1 MHLLAAQPGTIS
13 DGGEAIDL
21 GQTAGD
27 IVVLSAAD
35 TELACLA
42 AARDRLGSG
51 FPSLR
56 LASLLQL
63 GHNLSVDL
71 YVEKVVAQAKLVVVR
86 VLGGAGYWPYGIEQ
100 VAETC
105 RRRGIALAVLP
116 GDDQPDPELA
126 RFSTLAGDA
135 AHRLWQYAVHGGVEN
150 AAGLLRYAAHLIGY
164 QSAEWREPVPLM
176 RAGIYWPGRDRPALE
191 DLRRSWIPGAPVA
204 AILFYRALE
213 QAANTAVID
222 ALIAALAEAGVNALP
237 IATTSLKEKVAAGIV
252 TDLLDRS
259 VPDVILNATSF
270 AISQPGA
277 ARSSTPFDNA
287 DCPVFQVV
295 FSGGSEAAWRA
306 GTTGL
311 SARDIA
317 MNVALPEVDGRL
329 ITRAVSFK
337 AEARRHETT
346 ESWVLSYRPVPD
358 RVAFVAALAARWAR
372 LRRTPAARRRVAIVM
387 ANYPNRDG
395 RLANGVGL
403 DTPAGVVRTLHAL
416 AEAGY
421 GVTDL
426 PTDSAELMDR
436 LSAGVTNDLR
446 DLDQRIVSE
455 TLELDRYRS
464 FFDGLPE
471 AVRAAVTERWGD
483 SANDPFVRDG
493 NFLLPA
499 IRLGNAAIAIQPAR
513 GYQIDPSKTYHD
525 PDSGAAARL
534 SGFLRLGPAGL
545 RCPCRRPFR
554 QAR

>member
-21 GQTAGD
+21 GQTPGD

-42 AARDRLGSG
+42 AARDRLGPG

-63 GHNLSVDL
+63 GHNLSIDL
-71 YVEKVVAQAKLVVVR
+71 YVEKVVARAKLVVVR

-105 RRRGIALAVLP
+105 RRLGIALAVLP

-164 QSAEWREPVPLM
+164 EDAEWREPVPLM

-191 DLRRSWIPGAPVA
+191 DLRRDWVPGAPVA

-259 VPDVILNATSF
+259 GPDVILNATSF
-270 AISQPGA
+270 AVSQPGA

-306 GTTGL
+306 GTSGL

-372 LRRTPAARRRVAIVM
+372 LRRTPAEGRRVAIVM

-403 DTPAGVVRTLHAL
+403 DTPAGVVRTLRAL

-421 GVTDL
+421 GITDL
-426 PTDSAELMDR
+426 PADSAELMDR
-436 LSAGVTNDLR
+436 AECGRHQRSARSG
-446 DLDQRIVSE
+446 SA
-455 TLELDRYRS
+455 DR
-464 FFDGLPE
+464 F
-471 AVRAAVTERWGD
+471 
-483 SANDPFVRDG
+483 
-493 NFLLPA
+493 
-499 IRLGNAAIAIQPAR
+499 
-513 GYQIDPSKTYHD
+513 
-525 PDSGAAARL
+525 
-534 SGFLRLGPAGL
+534 
-545 RCPCRRPFR
+545 
-554 QAR
+554 